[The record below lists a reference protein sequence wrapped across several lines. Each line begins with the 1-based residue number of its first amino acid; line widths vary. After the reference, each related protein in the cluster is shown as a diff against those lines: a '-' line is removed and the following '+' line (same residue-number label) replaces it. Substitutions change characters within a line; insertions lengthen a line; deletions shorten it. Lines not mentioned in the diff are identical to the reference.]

1 MEVSEVKSTP
11 SLADLIAQMPSS
23 DDLAWDHAMDI
34 SGSVYTRLKELKMT
48 QKELAKKLDV
58 TPGRVTQII
67 KGDPGMTLK
76 TLARLECALNMR
88 LDEGFRYASQK
99 KTRENAVELW
109 SCSEVS
115 DCWHSKRAMDGI
127 TRKGSSW
134 KSETRRT
141 SGTAANHDTYLKLVE
156 DAA

>member
-1 MEVSEVKSTP
+1 MEASEVNNTP

-23 DDLAWDHAMDI
+23 EDLAWDHAMDI

-48 QKELAKKLDV
+48 QTELAKKLDV

-76 TLARLECALNMR
+76 TLARLEHALDMR
-88 LDEGFRYASQK
+88 LDEGFRYASRRSSREHSSELWACPGVTDRWHSRPAK
-99 KTRENAVELW
+99 DENA
-109 SCSEVS
+109 
-115 DCWHSKRAMDGI
+115 RN
-127 TRKGSSW
+127 GSSW
-134 KSETRRT
+134 KSKAKKAGRT
-141 SGTAANHDTYLKLVE
+141 TAGHSTYPKLVE

>member
-1 MEVSEVKSTP
+1 MEVSEVKNTP
-11 SLADLIAQMPSS
+11 SLADLIAQMPTSE
-23 DDLAWDHAMDI
+23 DLAWDHAMDI

-76 TLARLECALNMR
+76 TLARLEHALDIR
-88 LDEGFRYASQK
+88 LDEGFRYASRRSSHERS
-99 KTRENAVELW
+99 TELW
-109 SCSEVS
+109 ACPGVT
-115 DCWHSKRAMDGI
+115 DRWHSKPAKNGI
-127 TRKGSSW
+127 ARNGSSW
-134 KSETRRT
+134 KSKANKASHT
-141 SGTAANHDTYLKLVE
+141 TAGHSTYFKLVE